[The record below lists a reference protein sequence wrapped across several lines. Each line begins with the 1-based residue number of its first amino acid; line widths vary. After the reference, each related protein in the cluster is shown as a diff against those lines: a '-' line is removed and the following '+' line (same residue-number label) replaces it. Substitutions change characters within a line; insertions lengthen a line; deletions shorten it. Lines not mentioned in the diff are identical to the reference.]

1 MYFIILLCHYV
12 LNKEKILKKQAPQIT
27 STVSQKSEIF
37 MKQPPRGEGW
47 KHTYVLYCNICVAKA
62 GYIFLDSY
70 HVKPEGWKIRRGP
83 MGGMNST
90 WMESIIWK

>member
-1 MYFIILLCHYV
+1 
-12 LNKEKILKKQAPQIT
+12 
-27 STVSQKSEIF
+27 

-70 HVKPEGWKIRRGP
+70 IVREVIKLL
-83 MGGMNST
+83 
-90 WMESIIWK
+90 SIQVLHQGVTPVQKMLFFTS